1 MSDRDESLSTRDL
14 ASTPAEDTG
23 RTTDRPEEAGTEQ
36 RDEAVTTAVP
46 PGDAQRAMGDER
58 AVTGAAPAATGAAPA
73 ETGDVATAPGREEPV
88 GDATDERG
96 DEDAAL
102 LPEDQASELQGRW
115 ESIQTTFVDDPRD
128 AVETADA
135 LVAELMQRLAD
146 GFARERERLEGQW
159 SRGEDVSTEDLRVV
173 LQRYRSFFR
182 RLLSA

>member
-1 MSDRDESLSTRDL
+1 MSHRDESLSTRDL

-36 RDEAVTTAVP
+36 RDEAVATAVP
-46 PGDAQRAMGDER
+46 PGD
-58 AVTGAAPAATGAAPA
+58 VAPATGP
-73 ETGDVATAPGREEPV
+73 EEPV
-88 GDATDERG
+88 GEATDERG
-96 DEDAAL
+96 DENAAL
-102 LPEDQASELQGRW
+102 LPEDEASELQGRW

-146 GFARERERLEGQW
+146 GFARERGRLEGQW
-159 SRGEDVSTEDLRVV
+159 SRGENVSTEDLRVV

>member
-1 MSDRDESLSTRDL
+1 MSQREEPLSTRDL
-14 ASTPAEDTG
+14 ASTPPEDTT
-23 RTTDRPEEAGTEQ
+23 RSTDQ
-36 RDEAVTTAVP
+36 RDEF
-46 PGDAQRAMGDER
+46 
-58 AVTGAAPAATGAAPA
+58 GAESREGA
-73 ETGDVATAPGREEPV
+73 VATADQR
-88 GDATDERG
+88 DATAERDEG
-96 DEDAAL
+96 DTPL
-102 LPEDQASELQGRW
+102 LPDDQCSEFHGRW

-128 AVETADA
+128 AVENADA